1 MPISIDSALGPL
13 PEALSLRARRSEVLA
28 SNLANADTPNFK
40 ARDFDFRA
48 MMDEAQ
54 GQQLAL
60 RTTQARHIAFDTEP
74 GGDSLP
80 LQYRVP
86 DQPSL
91 DGNTVDGQVEQAAF
105 AENAVNYQAT
115 LTFLSSRI
123 KGLMSAIKGE

>member
-1 MPISIDSALGPL
+1 MPLNIDSALGPL
-13 PEALSLRARRSEVLA
+13 PEALVLRGRRSELIA

-48 MMDEAQ
+48 AMDKANGEHMAM
-54 GQQLAL
+54 
-60 RTTQARHIAFDTEP
+60 RTTQARHIAFTETDAP
-74 GGDSLP
+74 GGLP

-86 DQPSL
+86 HQPSL

-115 LTFLSSRI
+115 LTFLSGRI
-123 KGLMSAIKGE
+123 SGLLRAIKGE